1 MSPALILLAAI
12 FAPVVGA
19 AFALALPR
27 PPGLRDVIHI
37 GAALACAI
45 AALLTLSGVA
55 AGEGVRV
62 VLANPL
68 PRVEL
73 AFTAEPLGALVAAA
87 LAVLGVLHAAYTAG
101 FVRANQEPR
110 PASLMALT
118 ALGSASALAAAFSA
132 NLFTLFVAYHLVLLI
147 AFMLVSHAG
156 DEEARR
162 GARMF
167 LTILL
172 TASVG
177 LLLPA
182 MVWTYAITSTLE
194 FEPGGVLGGY
204 VDDLTANILLA
215 LFVFGIAMTAMPP
228 LHRWLPVSGVAN
240 FPALVSIQALCV
252 LPTGAIALLKVVAFV
267 FGAALPQAAVA
278 SRLMIVLAGVSMC
291 WAALIALSMQDI
303 RKRLAYSAMAQSL
316 AVVVGALLA
325 LPAGLFAATLQ
336 VVAYACGGATLLMAA
351 GAAAAVTG
359 RQDVAAYPG
368 LGRVMPW
375 TFAGFAIA
383 AASMIGLP
391 PFAGAWARLWLIT
404 ASAGAGMIWAAALV
418 AAAAVLT
425 FAHLGPL
432 AANAL
437 AGAPPSNPFKR
448 PDGAS
453 LLLAAPVVLG
463 AAATLSLLF
472 FADPLAALLSPI
484 WSSSP

>member
-1 MSPALILLAAI
+1 VALLIAI
-12 FAPVVGA
+12 FAPLAGA
-19 AFALALPR
+19 LGALALPR

-37 GAALACAI
+37 AAALVCACAS
-45 AALLTLSGVA
+45 ALILLNVG
-55 AGEGVRV
+55 AGQEARV

-73 AFTAEPLGALVAAA
+73 AFEIEPLGALMAFTFAG
-87 LAVLGVLHAAYTAG
+87 LGVLHAAYSAG
-101 FVRANQEPR
+101 FVRASQEPR
-110 PASLMALT
+110 PAALLALT
-118 ALGSASALAAAFSA
+118 ALGSSAALAAAFSA

-147 AFMLVSHAG
+147 AFMLVGHAG
-156 DEEARR
+156 DEDARR
-162 GARMF
+162 SARVALGF
-167 LTILL
+167 LLVG
-172 TASVG
+172 SVG

-182 MVWTYAITSTLE
+182 LVWTYAVAHTLE
-194 FEPGGVLGGY
+194 FEPGGVLAGY
-204 VDDLTANILLA
+204 VDDATANTLLA
-215 LFVFGIAMTAMPP
+215 LFVFGLAMTAMPP
-228 LHRWLPVSGVAN
+228 LHRWLTASSVAT
-240 FPALVSIQALCV
+240 FPALVSLQALCV
-252 LPTGAIALLKVVAFV
+252 LPVGAVALLKVAAFV
-267 FGAALPQAAVA
+267 FGAALPQAALA
-278 SRLMIVLAGVSMC
+278 SRVLIVIAGVAMC
-291 WAALIALSMQDI
+291 ASALTALSMQDI
-303 RKRLAYSAMAQSL
+303 RKRFAYSAMAQSL

-336 VVAYACGGATLLMAA
+336 VVAFACAGATLLMAA

-359 RQDVAAYPG
+359 RLDVASYAG

-404 ASAGAGMIWAAALV
+404 ASAGAGMLSAAALV
-418 AAAAVLT
+418 AGAAILT

-437 AGAPPSNPFKR
+437 AGEAPVNPFKR

-453 LLLAAPVVLG
+453 VLLAAPVVLG

-472 FADPLAALLSPI
+472 FADPLAAFLSPI
-484 WSSSP
+484 WSAP